1 METVLYVQPH
11 PNVINLE
18 KEKEFI
24 ENQLKS
30 SAPVP
35 CGIPYIFGTLESSDQ
50 NRMPDE
56 LLTKP
61 GVEIVIGSVD
71 GVNIE
76 NKRARLADGT
86 ELSYDKVIFATGS
99 TPIIPRWLKGADLK
113 NVFVIPKN
121 KAYLDEMSAA
131 LGNLKNVIVVGA
143 GFIGVEMSDELNKR
157 DFAVTL
163 VELESHILSKAFDPE
178 FSEIAESLLTERG
191 VAVRTGVGI
200 KEIHGCD
207 GTVASVELADGS
219 TIDADAVVLSMGYK
233 PNTELAEKAGI
244 ELNQFGF
251 IKTCEYMR
259 VHSCSADAFAV
270 GDCAEKRDFISHTIN
285 TTMLAS
291 TACAEARI
299 AGMNLYQ
306 ISPCKAFNGTIAI
319 YHTVIGD
326 EAFGTAGVTET
337 AARAANF
344 DIVAASATGMDRH
357 PGKLPGMK
365 KQTVKLIV
373 AADCGVIIGGEV
385 HGGSS
390 IGELTNNI
398 GFLIQNRTSIK
409 SLLGAQIG
417 TQPMLTGSPAGYPLI
432 KAAEAAE
439 RAIRANRT
447 GK

>member
-1 METVLYVQPH
+1 MYGPLPQ
-11 PNVINLE
+11 
-18 KEKEFI
+18 
-24 ENQLKS
+24 
-30 SAPVP
+30 
-35 CGIPYIFGTLESSDQ
+35 
-50 NRMPDE
+50 
-56 LLTKP
+56 
-61 GVEIVIGSVD
+61 GVARFFDRFVD
-71 GVNIE
+71 
-76 NKRARLADGT
+76 R
-86 ELSYDKVIFATGS
+86 
-99 TPIIPRWLKGADLK
+99 
-113 NVFVIPKN
+113 
-121 KAYLDEMSAA
+121 
-131 LGNLKNVIVVGA
+131 GNLLLRQCRGNRLDHR
-143 GFIGVEMSDELNKR
+143 FI
-157 DFAVTL
+157 F
-163 VELESHILSKAFDPE
+163 
-178 FSEIAESLLTERG
+178 
-191 VAVRTGVGI
+191 
-200 KEIHGCD
+200 
-207 GTVASVELADGS
+207 
-219 TIDADAVVLSMGYK
+219 
-233 PNTELAEKAGI
+233 
-244 ELNQFGF
+244 
-251 IKTCEYMR
+251 
-259 VHSCSADAFAV
+259 
-270 GDCAEKRDFISHTIN
+270 
-285 TTMLAS
+285 
-291 TACAEARI
+291 
-299 AGMNLYQ
+299 
-306 ISPCKAFNGTIAI
+306 KAFNGTIAI